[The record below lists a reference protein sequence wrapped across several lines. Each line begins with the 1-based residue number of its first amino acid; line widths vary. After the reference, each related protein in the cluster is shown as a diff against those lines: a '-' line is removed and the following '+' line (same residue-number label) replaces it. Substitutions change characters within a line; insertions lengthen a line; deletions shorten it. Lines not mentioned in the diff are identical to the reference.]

1 MNEMSALLRQAG
13 VAARML
19 ILLTLALGVLYPA
32 SVFAV
37 SRVVAADK
45 ADGAYVTD
53 ASGAVVGAENIGQL
67 FDGPQW
73 FTSRPSAAGDGY
85 DALASSASNLA
96 PDNPELVDEVA
107 GRLEAIRSAD
117 SVVDVPA
124 DAVTASGSGLD
135 PHITPEYAAAQV
147 DRVARERGLSAES
160 VAALVDRYTEQRT
173 LGIFGEPRVN
183 VLMLN
188 LALNQE

>member
-1 MNEMSALLRQAG
+1 MSALLRQAG

>member
-85 DALASSASNLA
+85 ADALASSASNLA

-107 GRLEAIRSAD
+107 GRLEAYRSR
-117 SVVDVPA
+117 PI
-124 DAVTASGSGLD
+124 SGRRARRRG
-135 PHITPEYAAAQV
+135 
-147 DRVARERGLSAES
+147 DR
-160 VAALVDRYTEQRT
+160 QRKR
-173 LGIFGEPRVN
+173 P
-183 VLMLN
+183 
-188 LALNQE
+188 

>member
-19 ILLTLALGVLYPA
+19 TLLTLVLGVLYPA

-53 ASGAVVGAENIGQL
+53 ASGTVVGAENIGQL

-117 SVVDVPA
+117 SMVDVPA